1 MGPRNNNHSG
11 LGVYNINGDQDVAI
25 PGFDLFAGDIS
36 EGNIKECRSQIY
48 YPITALNSEGPFEFR
63 ISTASDEF
71 LHTPFMRLAG
81 GFRILKQDGQIITDR
96 DDVSVVNLAPDSL
109 WRSMVFE
116 IDNVKIEDTSY
127 QYAYKAY
134 FEKVLSQSV
143 AAKNT
148 HLRNDFFHLD
158 TPTAMNAH
166 KKDGGNEGYVKRSE
180 FLKNSK
186 ILYFNNSIALDIS
199 GMSKPLP
206 PNTVYSLKLSRNS
219 DDFTIMSENSQYKID
234 ITELYLEV
242 LKLIPQD
249 KLLGQIE
256 KRFMTSP
263 LKYELTRSKIL
274 KFSIPRGVYDASR
287 NGLFDRGQ
295 LPRFVLICLSTQNG
309 LNGVCSANPFNFQHY
324 SISEICLTKNNVPI
338 PSSPFRPQ
346 WEKKFFARLYRAFFD
361 NLGFYHS
368 ACANGVT
375 PEMFENGTFLL
386 PWDLTPDRCNGFHKH
401 TPESGSVISL
411 RLHFSKETP
420 EVLSL
425 VSYLIF
431 IFIL

>member
-1 MGPRNNNHSG
+1 MSPRNNHSG
-11 LGVYNINGDQDVAI
+11 LGVYNINKGQDVAI
-25 PGFDLFAGDIS
+25 PGFDLFSGDAA
-36 EGNIKECRSQIY
+36 EGNIKECKNQIY
-48 YPITALNSEGPFEFR
+48 HPITALNSEGPFEFR
-63 ISTASDEF
+63 ITTANDEF
-71 LHTPFMRLAG
+71 LHTPFMRLSG
-81 GFRILKQDGQIITDR
+81 GFRILKQDGQAITDR

-127 QYAYKAY
+127 HYAYKAY
-134 FEKVLSQSV
+134 FEKVLSQSS
-143 AAKNT
+143 AAKET
-148 HLRNDFFHLD
+148 HLRNDFFHPD
-158 TPTAMNAH
+158 TPSAMNAH

-186 ILYFNNSIALDIS
+186 ILYFNISLALDIS
-199 GMSKPLP
+199 GMAKPLP

-219 DDFTIMSENSQYKID
+219 DAFTLMSEQSLYKID

-242 LKLIPQD
+242 LKLVPHD
-249 KLLGQIE
+249 NLLGQIE
-256 KRFMTSP
+256 KRFATNP

-274 KFSIPRGVYDASR
+274 KFSIPRGVYDASQ

-309 LNGVCSANPFNFQHY
+309 LNGVVSANPFNFQHY
-324 SISEICLTKNNVPI
+324 SISEICLTKNNVPL
-338 PSSPFRPQ
+338 PSTPFRPQ
-346 WEKKFFARLYRAFFD
+346 WDKKNFTRLYRAFFD

-368 ACANGVT
+368 ACANGIT
-375 PEMFENGTFLL
+375 PEMFESGTFLL

-401 TPESGSVISL
+401 APESGSEISL
-411 RLHFSKETP
+411 RLYFSKETP

-425 VSYLIF
+425 VSF
-431 IFIL
+431 